1 MNPSQ
6 NEISVFRTL
15 LADFEKQLTK
25 ANERIANLEQI
36 NEVRVKTE
44 DKLRRQVSEIHRDRE
59 THD

>member
-1 MNPSQ
+1 MSDQ

-15 LADFEKQLTK
+15 LADFEKQLIK

-44 DKLRRQVSEIHRDRE
+44 RQLRR
-59 THD
+59 